1 MSSALIKGGG
11 YDMVVRLAVMVA
23 LWLLSQAALQAIK
36 DDGLEGEARDAA
48 IPGIINVRIAFDGC
62 KLPKVS

>member
-1 MSSALIKGGG
+1 
-11 YDMVVRLAVMVA
+11 MVVRLAVMVA

>member
-1 MSSALIKGGG
+1 
-11 YDMVVRLAVMVA
+11 
-23 LWLLSQAALQAIK
+23 LLSQAALQAIK

-48 IPGIINVRIAFDGC
+48 ISGIINVRIAFDGC

>member
-1 MSSALIKGGG
+1 MRSTLFKGGARTWSS
-11 YDMVVRLAVMVA
+11 DSQS
-23 LWLLSQAALQAIK
+23 WLLSQAALQAIK